1 MNNQSLQR
9 QPDAEEEEK
18 ESIQAKAAG
27 PLADSFEADDNV
39 KTQVVRAKGA
49 ADPLPDPVRAYME
62 PRFGVDF
69 SQVRVYTGSDAT
81 KMNRDIGAQAFTH
94 GADVY
99 FGEGRSPSNL
109 ELTAH
114 ELTHVIQ
121 QTGGASLVTKRL
133 EQASSSNTASSSQ
146 QIGAARGAAKIE
158 QKEPDSIASQGVS
171 INDDKGLGRAASV
184 MGVKVLERKQAEVAT
199 AIPVHQ
205 RSLTAQRLE
214 SSEHKSWATRPRRLR
229 KDKLGASSWR
239 RITSYRSAT
248 SLLWQVTTL
257 LMSNR

>member
-1 MNNQSLQR
+1 
-9 QPDAEEEEK
+9 
-18 ESIQAKAAG
+18 
-27 PLADSFEADDNV
+27 
-39 KTQVVRAKGA
+39 
-49 ADPLPDPVRAYME
+49 ME

-69 SQVRVYTGSDAT
+69 SLVRVYTGSDAT

-133 EQASSSNTASSSQ
+133 EQASSSYRFLQPTNRCGPRSSQ
-146 QIGAARGAAKIE
+146 DR
-158 QKEPDSIASQGVS
+158 QKESDSIASQGVS
-171 INDDKGLGRAASV
+171 INDDKGLGRAADV

-205 RSLTAQRLE
+205 RSLTAQRFE
-214 SSEHKSWATRPRRLR
+214 SSEHKFMGDEASKTAQGQTRSVELA
-229 KDKLGASSWR
+229 KDY
-239 RITSYRSAT
+239 SYRSAT